1 MWRVCNHPYCRRCAL
16 RQEHCQIHDRMFVL
30 GVTKTACS
38 GTSSCRYT
46 AQLLANATLYQG
58 PQLAAV
64 IRPSNPAVNA
74 VEDGGIIDR
83 VGDQQTMLFRAGM
96 TALIRCKLE
105 SRKKKKKKKKN
116 LPVRDSPR
124 GCCRWRI
131 ASGWHDSNAVQHHNH
146 HKNDF
151 GMSEQ
156 SSPTS
161 IDITV
166 RVAQQASWRKEK
178 NKPAFDVMIQ
188 SRLQIACTSFHHT
201 FHINIIVI
209 EFASGTGDVPEAV
222 GSDPADPPLACTA
235 CLIHNWCMAQM
246 LGDRKVTIPCDV
258 ILEKPCQAPGHVLE
272 PCQEESEPFEEV
284 VAFSFGNK
292 ERSQKLI
299 HWSWARLNFM
309 EMSAK
314 RIRLFGKQSIC
325 SINSWVGKRVK
336 LAVRPGSMMTGVV
349 VVTKQPKPGLRPR
362 CNDNNEHGRIEKQG
376 TRLLSA
382 VNLQAR
388 YSKLLGVSRLT
399 SSPGPTLIM
408 GRGTF
413 LAPKVR
419 YVPPSQVP
427 YGDWRVS
434 HD

>member
-30 GVTKTACS
+30 G
-38 GTSSCRYT
+38 T

-105 SRKKKKKKKKN
+105 SRKKKKKKN

-209 EFASGTGDVPEAV
+209 ELRRPRSRGERLAANGLCRDYFSVQGTVLYYV
-222 GSDPADPPLACTA
+222 T
-235 CLIHNWCMAQM
+235 M

-434 HD
+434 VSCRSRVPWCQDG